1 MGRGRTD
8 CVGFKMSK
16 HSDGCKFYVSQLLPC
31 LITMTLT
38 VPRLSADFTRVV
50 QMMTQS
56 LNLALAERLY
66 FKKKNV
72 SQLKIQDFFK
82 TAANA
87 ITF

>member
-31 LITMTLT
+31 LITMTFT

-66 FKKKNV
+66 FKKKM
-72 SQLKIQDFFK
+72 L
-82 TAANA
+82 AN
-87 ITF
+87 